1 MAYTFKDL
9 TKAEFQEIAYGVGG
23 EFDRVWTICEAAV
36 ADGHKKVYY
45 DNEVHLYPDLDL
57 STNDGKL
64 ECMKRGF
71 CGTYYDNNGK
81 NIAYYLDDHLV
92 YIEKVTIT
100 GSDWYVNYH
109 LIGED
114 KDGSKAWWHSDTRK
128 DDEKAFFTGLGSVTK
143 SWHFKS
149 SVIPSVDE
157 ETDGKKMLGWDV
169 DSSDITIHDA
179 VTWFTTNDYRPY
191 TFTWGS

>member
-1 MAYTFKDL
+1 MAYAFKKL

-23 EFDRVWTICEAAV
+23 EFNRVWTECEASV
-36 ADGHKKVYY
+36 GDGHKKVYY
-45 DNEVHLYPDLDL
+45 DNELVPDLDL
-57 STNDGKL
+57 TTDEGKC
-64 ECMKRGF
+64 EYMKRS
-71 CGTYYDNNGK
+71 
-81 NIAYYLDDHLV
+81 IADAFNRDDQEVIAFYLDDYLV
-92 YIEKVTIT
+92 YLEKVTIT

-109 LIGED
+109 LIGKD
-114 KDGSKAWWHSDTRK
+114 KTNSKAWWHSDDRK
-128 DDEKAFFTGLGSVTK
+128 DDEKTFFTGLGSVTK

-169 DSSDITIHDA
+169 DASDITIGSA
-179 VTWFTTNDYRPY
+179 VTWYSTNDYRPY